1 MAEAPRFGQRA
12 PQERRESCSKHPGVP
27 ATSYCK
33 RCNRPACA
41 DCSIRTEV
49 GSICVDCA
57 PAGARKYGK
66 SPWSGKT
73 RQPGS
78 SGGLQVLKS
87 SPVTATLIALNVAV
101 FVAQLFSSAVLNTL
115 AFNPIWAFLQP
126 WRFVSSAFVHAG
138 FWHLLFNM
146 LMLYLLGSAVERALH
161 WWRYL
166 ALYLLSAFAGSMLI
180 VGWAFVSPESLS
192 GWTVGASGAIYGMFG
207 AILVLQKRAG
217 MSTTS
222 ILTLLG
228 INLVYGFLMPNISW
242 QGHIGGFIGG
252 LLTALLLVAIAD
264 KVRRKG
270 RTQTTIWSL
279 VGLAVLTAAMVGGT
293 WGMYALLL

>member
-1 MAEAPRFGQRA
+1 MTDAPRFGQRA
-12 PQERRESCSKHPGVP
+12 PQERRENCTTHPSVP

-57 PAGARKYGK
+57 PAGARRYGK

-73 RQPGS
+73 RNPGS
-78 SGGLQVLKS
+78 SGALQALKS
-87 SPVTATLIALNVAV
+87 NPVTATLIALNVAI
-101 FVAQLFSSAVLNTL
+101 FVVQLFTPVLLNLFAFSPQWAV
-115 AFNPIWAFLQP
+115 AQP
-126 WRFVSSAFVHAG
+126 WRFLSSAFVHAD

-146 LMLYLLGSAVERALH
+146 LMLYLLGSAVERVLR

-166 ALYLLSAFAGSMLI
+166 AVYLLGAFAGSMLI
-180 VGWAFVSPESLS
+180 LGWVFAVPGTWD
-192 GWTVGASGAIYGMFG
+192 GWTVGASGAIFGLFG

-222 ILTLLG
+222 ILTLLA
-228 INLVYGFLMPNISW
+228 INLVYGFVMPGISW

-252 LLTALLLVAIAD
+252 LVAALLLVAIAD
-264 KVRRKG
+264 ATRRKS
-270 RTQTTIWSL
+270 RTQTVVWSL
-279 VGLAVLTAAMVGGT
+279 VGIVGLTAVMVGGT